1 MNNKI
6 QPLDIHT
13 TTNIN
18 NHGSEK
24 ECTLNE
30 KINCNQSQ
38 QRGEESIV
46 AYYQNRSPSN
56 NT

>member
-6 QPLDIHT
+6 RPLEIHT

-30 KINCNQSQ
+30 KTNCNQNQ
-38 QRGEESIV
+38 QWGEESII

>member
-6 QPLDIHT
+6 QPLKTHT
-13 TTNIN
+13 TTYIN

-24 ECTLNE
+24 KYTLNE
-30 KINCNQSQ
+30 ETNCNQSQ
-38 QRGEESIV
+38 QWGEESIV
-46 AYYQNRSPSN
+46 AYDQNKSPSN